1 VKEFGLLLSKFIIDP
16 LATMLTF
23 KALEMKLVKS
33 GMDKLASQKGSAGI
47 TLLANS

>member
-1 VKEFGLLLSKFIIDP
+1 VKEFGLLLSKFIIDH
-16 LATMLTF
+16 LVTMPTF
-23 KALEMKLVKS
+23 KALGMKLVKS